1 MGNIDLGDG
10 FNGPIIM
17 GDVVN
22 ITGILTL
29 GTEDTRRSIVHRV
42 EAPVLEYLGGLV
54 IVNTKVGEVS
64 LPKLKNVT
72 GEMSISAVNVG
83 GSKVEM
89 QFPALEEAGG
99 IDIGLGDYIYG
110 GGGFSLISLSVDLA
124 SLRSAEY
131 IRLWGY
137 LNRSDTAAIDDF
149 FK

>member
-1 MGNIDLGDG
+1 
-10 FNGPIIM
+10 M

-22 ITGILTL
+22 ITGTLTL

-54 IVNTKVGEVS
+54 INNTEVGEVS
-64 LPKLKNVT
+64 LPKLKNIT
-72 GEMSISAVNVG
+72 GEILISPLNA
-83 GSKVEM
+83 GSSDVEM
-89 QFPALEEAGG
+89 QFPALEHAGG

-110 GGGFSLISLSVDLA
+110 SGGFSFISLGVDLA

-137 LNRSDTAAIDDF
+137 LTRSDTAAIDYL

>member
-1 MGNIDLGDG
+1 
-10 FNGPIIM
+10 M

-29 GTEDTRRSIVHRV
+29 GTEDRRQSIVHRV

-54 IVNTKVGEVS
+54 IVNTQVGEVS

-72 GEMSISAVNVG
+72 GEMSISPANVG

-89 QFPALEEAGG
+89 QFPALQEAGG

-110 GGGFSLISLSVDLA
+110 SGSLTSLGVDLA

-137 LNRSDTAAIDDF
+137 LNRSDTAAIGDF